1 MTGDYRGK
9 IDYTKEQS
17 GRLQASMG
25 EAATQFI
32 GLKHNMLG
40 FEMAGLEVKM
50 SRTNSIHQAE
60 LANSKKFGLEGN
72 LESLIC
78 LALDVMMSQIPPIS

>member
-1 MTGDYRGK
+1 MP
-9 IDYTKEQS
+9 
-17 GRLQASMG
+17 A
-25 EAATQFI
+25 
-32 GLKHNMLG
+32 